1 MNLRNSLMVALRALR
16 ANKLRS
22 ALTMLGLIIGVAA
35 VVGLMSI
42 GRGAQE
48 AITAQ
53 IGGLGSNLIVIHP
66 GARMLEMQAASYGA
80 TEIILTR
87 EDAEAIADPHNAPA
101 VTAVVPEAT
110 IFGKAVVGAQDM
122 FTMITGTTPEYE
134 QVRNSPVA
142 YGEFFSKR
150 HVEGQSMV
158 CLLGS
163 HAAEYLFQGSNPLG
177 RSVRIDKHRF
187 TVIGVLEKKGG
198 IGMAALRDD
207 VVMMPIS
214 TLHYRLSGQRLA
226 GGERG
231 VQTINAQAVDEQHID
246 AAMEQITTVL
256 RKRHN
261 LKANE
266 ENDFTIVSQQELQG
280 VMSQVTGVFTLF
292 LGLVAGISLLVG
304 GIGIMNIMLVSVTER
319 TREIGIRKAVG
330 ARRRDILVQFLI
342 ESAILSLSG
351 GTVGLLLGWGASQMI
366 SRLSMG
372 GISIRAV
379 VSLDIVILAFSV
391 AVAIGLFFGIYPA
404 SRAARL
410 NPIDALRY
418 E

>member
-1 MNLRNSLMVALRALR
+1 LNLRNSLAVALRALR

-48 AITAQ
+48 AITSQ

-66 GARMLEMQAASYGA
+66 GASMLEMEAAVYGG
-80 TEIILTR
+80 TEISLTL

-101 VTAVVPEAT
+101 VTAAVPEAT
-110 IFGKAVVGAQDM
+110 IFGKAVASDQDM

-134 QVRNSPVA
+134 QVRNSSVA
-142 YGEFFSKR
+142 YGEFFSQR

-177 RSVRIDKHRF
+177 HSVRIDKHRF

-198 IGMAALRDD
+198 MGMAALLDD
-207 VVMMPIS
+207 VVMIPIS
-214 TLHYRLSGQRLA
+214 TLHHRLSGQRLA

-246 AAMEQITTVL
+246 AAIEQITTIL

-261 LKANE
+261 LRADE
-266 ENDFTIVSQQELQG
+266 VDDFTIVSQQEIQG
-280 VMSQVTGVFTLF
+280 VMRQVTDVFTIF
-292 LGLVAGISLLVG
+292 LGAVAGISLLVG

-330 ARRRDILVQFLI
+330 ARRRDILIQFLI
-342 ESAILSLSG
+342 ESAVLSLSG

-366 SRLSMG
+366 SRLSIG
-372 GISIRAV
+372 DPPIRAV
-379 VSLDIVILAFSV
+379 VSPDIVILAFSV

-404 SRAARL
+404 TRAARL